1 MRFAVAH
8 KAATYLMVLFA
19 YLAMTT
25 GGTLSPIVSLGG
37 FTAIIASW
45 WWEPPRIRYEKFS
58 WVWTVLSIFALVYS
72 VLTAIVT
79 GDFLGVGA
87 QFLIWL
93 IVAKSYNRRAARDWQ
108 QMYLLAF
115 LMLVAG
121 SVLNAELTYGLAFL
135 GFVISSTWALTLFH
149 LRREM
154 EDNLLVKHAADRASE
169 RVEVRRILDSRRI
182 VGGRFFL
189 GTAALSF
196 GVFLGAAIVFLALP
210 RVGFGFFLKSR
221 GGLSLAGFSDGVK
234 LGGHGVIKD
243 DPTVV
248 MRVEIDPK
256 YGGRGAP
263 EIHWRGVAFDRYRDG
278 QWSRTHGR
286 APQTRQTLEYWNRPR
301 ERRTLL
307 WGGRALPVLDIE
319 VLAQTAVKQEIWLD
333 PLDSDVLFGASTP
346 RIVEYPRIARRRK
359 LPVENND
366 EIRLEHG
373 ATIHYTVYSELDAP
387 SPDELR
393 RSPSGPLP
401 PSFVVYTENSLTQM
415 QMTPKPL
422 RPITQRTRDLALK
435 ITAPYSNNYDKAVAI
450 QKYLTANYTYTLELA
465 DPGKQEAVDF
475 FLFDRKKGHC
485 EFFASA
491 FAVLAREADIPVRQV
506 NGFLGGE
513 WNEYQSYVAVR
524 AGDAHSWAEVF
535 FPDGGSFKEGGKMI
549 PSGRWVTFDPTPP
562 SDRNQLSRGGS
573 GLRAR
578 LARFLD
584 TLKFQWSK
592 WVIEYDLSSQL
603 ALFKGIGKKLKAAAS
618 AVKGALVAAKDW
630 VLDRWWAIAILVL
643 GVVGF
648 VLVRRRRSVLPL
660 ATAGPRRV
668 RIRSTVAEIYD
679 AVGKQLAKHGAA
691 RDSAETPRE
700 HAQRLATRGDPWAPA
715 VVQLTDLYY
724 AAEWG
729 QKRDRTAEET
739 AATLG
744 KQIQTALRAR
754 TR

>member
-8 KAATYLMVLFA
+8 KAATYLMVIFA

-25 GGTLSPIVSLGG
+25 GGTLSPVVSLGG

-45 WWEPPRIRYEKFS
+45 WWEPPRIRYEKWG

-121 SVLNAELTYGLAFL
+121 SVLNAELTYGLSFL

-182 VGGRFFL
+182 VGGRFFV

-221 GGLSLAGFSDGVK
+221 GGLSLSGFSDGVK

-248 MRVEIDPK
+248 MRVEIDAK

-263 EIHWRGVAFDRYRDG
+263 EIHWRGVAFDKYRDG
-278 QWSRTHGR
+278 QWSRTLGR
-286 APQTRQTLEYWNRPR
+286 APTTRQTLESWNRPR

-307 WGGRALPVLDIE
+307 WAERALPVAEIE
-319 VLAQTAVKQEIWLD
+319 QLAQTAVKQEIWLD
-333 PLDSDVLFGASTP
+333 PLDSDVLFGASNP
-346 RIVEYPRIARRRK
+346 RIVEYARTARRRK
-359 LPVENND
+359 LPIESND

-373 ATIHYTVYSELDAP
+373 QTIHYTVYSELAP
-387 SPDELR
+387 PPIETLRASPA
-393 RSPSGPLP
+393 GPLP
-401 PSFVVYTENSLTQM
+401 PSYEIYRENSQ
-415 QMTPKPL
+415 TPTSHPPK
-422 RPITQRTRDLALK
+422 RPITKRTRDLALQ
-435 ITAPYSNNYDKAVAI
+435 ITAPYSNNYDKAMAI
-450 QKYLTANYTYTLELA
+450 QKYLTTNYKYTLELA
-465 DPGKQEAVDF
+465 DPGEQEAVDF

-491 FAVLAREADIPVRQV
+491 FAILAREADIPVRQV

-513 WNEYQSYVAVR
+513 WNEYQGYVAVR
-524 AGDAHSWAEVF
+524 AGDAHSWDEVF
-535 FPDGGSFKEGGKMI
+535 FPDGGSYREGTKLV

-562 SDRNQLSRGGS
+562 AMRNQLSRGGT
-573 GLRAR
+573 GIGAR
-578 LARFLD
+578 LARFFD

-592 WVIEYDLSSQL
+592 WVIEYDLSSQM
-603 ALFKGIGKKLKAAAS
+603 ALFKGIGKKLKAAAA
-618 AVKGALVAAKDW
+618 AVKGAIVDAKDW
-630 VLDRWWAIAILVL
+630 LLARWWAIAILLL
-643 GVVGF
+643 GIAGIVI
-648 VLVRRRRSVLPL
+648 VRRKKHVLPL
-660 ATAGPRRV
+660 ATAGPRRE
-668 RIRSTVAEIYD
+668 RKRSTVAEIYD
-679 AVGKQLAKHGAA
+679 AVGKQLGKAGAA
-691 RDSAETPRE
+691 RETAETPRE
-700 HAQRLATRGDPWAPA
+700 HAKRLVTRGDPWAA
-715 VVQLTDLYY
+715 DVAALTDLYY

-729 QKRDRTAEET
+729 QKRDAEAEAT

-744 KQIQTALRAR
+744 KQIQSALRAR
-754 TR
+754 RTR